1 MDDVAG
7 RADVDRPGVGRAGAA
22 AAGAGRVRGA
32 SGSLVARI
40 SEALRQSIRAGDYP
54 PGTKLPSEA
63 QLTQAHGVSRTVVRE
78 AVAALR
84 ADGLVEARQGAG
96 VFVLEAPA
104 APLFFPQN
112 IDGARVSSTIELLE
126 LRTGVEVEAAGLAA
140 ARRSPAQEE
149 VIFERLFAVRAAME
163 AGRSTV
169 EADLAL
175 HLAIADATNNP
186 RFREFLGMI
195 GREAIPRTLL
205 EQDGESVERATAYM
219 KLIDDEHQRIV
230 FAISRGDEEA
240 AREAMRVH
248 LRGSQQRYRALL
260 HTWRQHII

>member
-1 MDDVAG
+1 MT
-7 RADVDRPGVGRAGAA
+7 RA
-22 AAGAGRVRGA
+22 RGA

-40 SEALRQSIRAGDYP
+40 SEALRQSIRSGNYP

-96 VFVLEAPA
+96 VFVLEAPG
-104 APLFFPQN
+104 APLFSSQN
-112 IDGARVSSTIELLE
+112 IDNTRVSSTIELLE

-149 VIFERLFAVRAAME
+149 VIFERHFAVRAAME
-163 AGRSTV
+163 AGQSTV
-169 EADLAL
+169 ESDFAL

-186 RFREFLGMI
+186 RFREFLTMI
-195 GREAIPRTLL
+195 GREAIPRVVL
-205 EQDGESVERATAYM
+205 ERDGQSVERATSYIE
-219 KLIDDEHQRIV
+219 LIDDEHQRIAL
-230 FAISRGDEEA
+230 AISKGDEEA

-260 HTWRQHII
+260 QTRRKHII

>member
-1 MDDVAG
+1 MAQ
-7 RADVDRPGVGRAGAA
+7 
-22 AAGAGRVRGA
+22 
-32 SGSLVARI
+32 I

-63 QLTQAHGVSRTVVRE
+63 QLTLAHGVSRTVVRE

-84 ADGLVEARQGAG
+84 ADGLVEPRQGAG
-96 VFVLEAPA
+96 VFVLEASGS
-104 APLFFPQN
+104 PLLFPQI
-112 IDGARVSSTIELLE
+112 IDGARVSSTIEILE

-140 ARRSPAQEE
+140 TRRSPAQEE
-149 VIFERLFAVRAAME
+149 VIFERHFAVRAAME
-163 AGRSTV
+163 AGQSTV
-169 EADLAL
+169 EFDLAL

-186 RFREFLGMI
+186 RFREFLTVI
-195 GREAIPRTLL
+195 GREAIPRTTL
-205 EQDGESVERATAYM
+205 EGDGQSVERATAYM

-230 FAISRGDEEA
+230 SAISRGDEEA

-260 HTWRQHII
+260 QTRRQHII